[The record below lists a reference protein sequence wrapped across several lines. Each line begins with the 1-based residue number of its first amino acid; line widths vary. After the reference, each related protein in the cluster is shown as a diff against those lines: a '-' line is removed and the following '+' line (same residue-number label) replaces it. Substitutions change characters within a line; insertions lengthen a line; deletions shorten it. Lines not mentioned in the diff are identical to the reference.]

1 MKKKVVIVIIALI
14 LIAGVSTA
22 IASQNKAIEVNTE
35 AVTSGSIASYVEEI
49 GEVKVREH
57 VNVYSPT
64 AGKVTEVLVEIGDKV
79 KEGDILIK
87 LDGEELSRRIE
98 ELDAQRSSI
107 LAQYNEAKKP
117 VDKEAI
123 EKLKIEI
130 NNLEKRIITAE
141 KEVNDTKLLYEEG
154 AISSGEYEAAVR
166 NLDVEKGNLQ
176 KTKLDLEQLNKP
188 ISGNIIAQYEA
199 QLKQIDLQKESLI
212 NSGEDYTIMAAIDGA
227 VLMKNVEEGNYLQ
240 PGLHIMEIGNTNN
253 LYIESEILVGDAVKI
268 KEGSEVII
276 SSNDL
281 NIVDLKGVVNKIH
294 PTAYSKVSD
303 LGIEQKRI
311 KIDIEIDQLDVQLKP
326 GYELDLDIILERK
339 EDALIIPENAV
350 FEMDNKEYVFIVDN
364 GKTVLREVMTGI
376 ESQRQI
382 QIIEGLKEG
391 DLVILSPEN
400 SIKEGIKVK

>member
-141 KEVNDTKLLYEEG
+141 KEVNDTKLLFDEG

-176 KTKLDLEQLNKP
+176 KSKLDLEQLNKP

-311 KIDIEIDQLDVQLKP
+311 KIDIVIDQLDVQLKP

-339 EDALIIPENAV
+339 ENTLIIPENAL

-364 GKTVLREVMTGI
+364 SKVALREVVTGI

>member
-57 VNVYSPT
+57 VNIYSPT

-311 KIDIEIDQLDVQLKP
+311 KIDIEIEQPDVQLKP

-339 EDALIIPENAV
+339 ENTLIIPENAV

-364 GKTVLREVMTGI
+364 GKTVLREVVTGI